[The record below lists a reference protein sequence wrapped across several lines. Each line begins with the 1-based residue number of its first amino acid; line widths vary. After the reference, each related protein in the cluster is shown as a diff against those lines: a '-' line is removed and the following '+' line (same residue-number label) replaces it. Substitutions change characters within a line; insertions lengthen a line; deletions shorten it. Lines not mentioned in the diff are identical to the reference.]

1 MQASDQIKQFQD
13 IVLRVNLSVVL
24 SQNHSEIMSAPS
36 TAITPASSA
45 PAAGGAPLPSAQVL
59 VHAAKLAI
67 EQDKPIQLDYY
78 TDTATQKAFL
88 GEDQETKEK
97 MLIKSSEEFTSL
109 VQKVYKVQEDYII
122 TTENSIY
129 IASGKIQKRRIQAP
143 ALRGF

>member
-1 MQASDQIKQFQD
+1 MC
-13 IVLRVNLSVVL
+13 LRLHYDSVSNLPLTSTCVIFTLAL
-24 SQNHSEIMSAPS
+24 SQNTSESKMSAPP
-36 TAITPASSA
+36 TVQTPANA
-45 PAAGGAPLPSAQVL
+45 MPSAQVL

-67 EQDKPIQLDYY
+67 EQDKPILLDYY
-78 TDTATQKAFL
+78 LDTTAGKAFL

-109 VQKVYKVQEDYII
+109 VQKVYKVQDDYIVM
-122 TTENSIY
+122 TENSIY

>member
-1 MQASDQIKQFQD
+1 MCVSLHYDSVSNVQA
-13 IVLRVNLSVVL
+13 RVKLTLAL
-24 SQNHSEIMSAPS
+24 SQNTSESKMSAPP
-36 TAITPASSA
+36 TVQTPAM
-45 PAAGGAPLPSAQVL
+45 PSAQVL

-67 EQDKPIQLDYY
+67 EQDKPILLDYY
-78 TDTATQKAFL
+78 LDTTAGKAFL

-109 VQKVYKVQEDYII
+109 VQKVYKVQDDYIVM
-122 TTENSIY
+122 TENSIY

>member
-1 MQASDQIKQFQD
+1 
-13 IVLRVNLSVVL
+13 
-24 SQNHSEIMSAPS
+24 MSAPPS
-36 TAITPASSA
+36 TVAA
-45 PAAGGAPLPSAQVL
+45 PAAPVPAANPLPSAQVL

-78 TDTATQKAFL
+78 NDTATQKAFL

-97 MLIKSSEEFTSL
+97 MLIKSNEEFTSL
-109 VQKVYKVQEDYII
+109 VQKVYKVQDDYII

-129 IASGKIQKRRIQAP
+129 IVSGKIQKRRIQAP

>member
-1 MQASDQIKQFQD
+1 
-13 IVLRVNLSVVL
+13 
-24 SQNHSEIMSAPS
+24 MSAPPS
-36 TAITPASSA
+36 TVVAPA
-45 PAAGGAPLPSAQVL
+45 PAAPVPAAANPVPSAQVL
-59 VHAAKLAI
+59 VHAAKLAL

-78 TDTATQKAFL
+78 KDTATNKAFL

-97 MLIKSSEEFTSL
+97 MLIKSNDEFTSL
-109 VQKVYKVQEDYII
+109 VQKVYKVQDDYII

>member
-1 MQASDQIKQFQD
+1 
-13 IVLRVNLSVVL
+13 
-24 SQNHSEIMSAPS
+24 MSAPTPS
-36 TAITPASSA
+36 TVAAPAVPASASA
-45 PAAGGAPLPSAQVL
+45 NPLPSAQVL

-78 TDTATQKAFL
+78 KDTAMQKAFL
-88 GEDQETKEK
+88 GEDQDTKEK

-109 VQKVYKVQEDYII
+109 VQKVYKVQDDYII